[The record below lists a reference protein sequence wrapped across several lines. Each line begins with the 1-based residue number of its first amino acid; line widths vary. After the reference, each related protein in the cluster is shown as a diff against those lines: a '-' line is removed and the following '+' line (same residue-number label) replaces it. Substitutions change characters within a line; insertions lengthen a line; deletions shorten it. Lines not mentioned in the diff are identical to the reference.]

1 MRHRRPHD
9 RTLRSGLGRRVT
21 RYDRDAIL
29 NATDLA
35 ALADELLGA
44 HRGARIQTWPCPVP
58 THAQT
63 GRTPPLT
70 VFATR
75 WGEQRWSC
83 HGCGASGTAID
94 LVMLTHGV
102 DVRGAFQWLA
112 ARTDVR
118 AEVDRAWSPPQRR
131 TPTSPDPPAL
141 PDPRLDDYVASCE
154 GWLQSPR
161 GQGARRWLVETRGLP
176 LHVLEL
182 NRVGFDPGARRLE
195 RPDGVPRSPGVV
207 LPVLGDDGRAVFT
220 QTRRL
225 GVSDDGP
232 RYLNCA
238 TRAASN
244 PRLAFYRS
252 PEVIARCVVVCE
264 GALDALSASS
274 AGYRSAAV
282 LGAGLPDERIARRL
296 AELQAPLVVA
306 FDADAAGESGACRL
320 MSMIGSL
327 DATVTRLRPPEV
339 HGDLNSWMVAA
350 PNIERWQATLCASLR
365 SSCTRNERSLS
376 R

>member
-1 MRHRRPHD
+1 M
-9 RTLRSGLGRRVT
+9 

-29 NATDLA
+29 AATDLA
-35 ALADELLGA
+35 ALADELLGP
-44 HRGARIQTWPCPVP
+44 HRGVRVQTWPCPVP

-94 LVMLTHGV
+94 LVMVTHGV
-102 DVRGAFQWLA
+102 DVRRAFDWLS
-112 ARTDVR
+112 ARTGVS
-118 AEVDRAWSPPQRR
+118 AEVDGAWSPPQRR
-131 TPTSPDPPAL
+131 PPRPAPPVL
-141 PDPRLDDYVASCE
+141 PDPRLDDYVAACE
-154 GWLQSPR
+154 RWLRSPR
-161 GQGARRWLVETRGLP
+161 GEGALRWLTETRGLP
-176 LHVLEL
+176 SEVLEL

-238 TRAASN
+238 ARAAPN
-244 PRLAFYRS
+244 PKLALYRQVAAVA
-252 PEVIARCVVVCE
+252 PCVVVCE
-264 GALDALSASS
+264 GALDALSASA
-274 AGYRSAAV
+274 AGYKSAAV
-282 LGAGLPDERIARRL
+282 LGAGLPDERMALRL
-296 AELQAPLVVA
+296 AELRVPLVVA
-306 FDADAAGESGACRL
+306 FDADEAGESGACRL
-320 MSMIGSL
+320 MSLIGAH
-327 DATVTRLRPPEV
+327 DRTATRLRPPEV

-350 PNIERWQATLCASLR
+350 PSIETWQATLCASLR
-365 SSCTRNERSLS
+365 SSCTRSERSLS